1 MAVEKLTERPERRRH
16 RSNSIT
22 TTPTTRWRSRRRRTT
37 RRSAITSPSNALN
50 GAKYVEGM
58 GYEIATLPVALC
70 ELYGS
75 QRGLPQNWYYRAE
88 YNDEMRK
95 LIALAS
101 DFNPHGKSM

>member
-1 MAVEKLTERPERRRH
+1 MGVEKIV
-16 RSNSIT
+16 SNDQNGVEEAFHYDTADDRVAVTQQQDDAPVRDYIREMRLS
-22 TTPTTRWRSRRRRTT
+22 
-37 RRSAITSPSNALN
+37 

-70 ELYGS
+70 ELYGT
-75 QRGLPQNWYYRAE
+75 QRGLPQNWYYKPE

>member
-1 MAVEKLTERPERRRH
+1 MGVEKLTETD
-16 RSNSIT
+16 NSGVT
-22 TTPTTRWRSRRRRTT
+22 EAFHYDHTDNNVAVTQTQDD
-37 RRSAITSPSNALN
+37 SPVRDYIREMRLS

-75 QRGLPQNWYYRAE
+75 QRGLPQAWYYKPE

>member
-1 MAVEKLTERPERRRH
+1 MPVEKLTEAD
-16 RSNSIT
+16 NSGVTETFHYDHADDRVAVTQVQNDEPI
-22 TTPTTRWRSRRRRTT
+22 RDYIREMRLS
-37 RRSAITSPSNALN
+37 

-70 ELYGS
+70 ERYGTL
-75 QRGLPQNWYYRAE
+75 RGLPQAWYYRDE
-88 YNDEMRK
+88 YNDEMRR

>member
-1 MAVEKLTERPERRRH
+1 
-16 RSNSIT
+16 
-22 TTPTTRWRSRRRRTT
+22 
-37 RRSAITSPSNALN
+37 
-50 GAKYVEGM
+50 M

-75 QRGLPQNWYYRAE
+75 QRGLPQNWYYRPE

>member
-1 MAVEKLTERPERRRH
+1 VAVTQTQNDDPVRDYVREMRL
-16 RSNSIT
+16 S
-22 TTPTTRWRSRRRRTT
+22 
-37 RRSAITSPSNALN
+37 

-75 QRGLPQNWYYRAE
+75 QRGLPQNWYYRPE